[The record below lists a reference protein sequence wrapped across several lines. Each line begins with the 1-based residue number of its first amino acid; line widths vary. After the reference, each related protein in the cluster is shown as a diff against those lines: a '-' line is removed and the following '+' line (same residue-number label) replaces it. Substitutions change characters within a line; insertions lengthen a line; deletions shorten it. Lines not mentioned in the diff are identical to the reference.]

1 MNEAMVPCALCA
13 GNGLKEFFRLQGM
26 PVLANRFYASHD
38 EALSAAM
45 GDIAL
50 AHCPGCGAIQNIRFD
65 DRAVSY
71 DEHYENS
78 LHFSAS
84 FRAFSESLVDRLV
97 DRGMLRGMEVVE
109 LGCGRGDFLSLL
121 CRRAGCSGVGIDPAL
136 PDHLERISNANLR
149 WLKRSFG
156 ELDVVTR
163 DTRLV
168 VCRHVLEH
176 LARPR
181 ELLTAVADCAHR
193 APDLRF
199 YFEVPN
205 ATAML
210 ENGGVWDVIFEHPQ
224 YFTEASLSALLGSCS
239 YEIEDIYSAFD
250 DQYLCAEGRVA
261 SEPEHVK
268 EPRGRVANA
277 MHADLLPRFARSADE
292 STSPWRE
299 FLDRKRRAG
308 ATVVLWG
315 IGSKGVTFLNV
326 LPDPAVIT
334 AAIDINPRKQNH
346 FVPGT
351 GHRIDAPT
359 ALRGIQ
365 PDAVVV
371 SNPIYRE
378 EIESELRTL
387 GIKADLLSI

>member
-1 MNEAMVPCALCA
+1 MNGSVVPCALC
-13 GNGLKEFFRLQGM
+13 GDDGLKEFFRLRRM
-26 PVLANRFYASHD
+26 AVLSNRFYASQG
-38 EALSAAM
+38 EALNAAM

-50 AHCPGCGAIQNIRFD
+50 AHCPSCGAVQNTRFD
-65 DRAVSY
+65 DRAVRY
-71 DEHYENS
+71 DENYENS
-78 LHFSAS
+78 LHFSPS
-84 FRAFSESLVDRLV
+84 FRAFSERLVDRLV
-97 DRGMLRGMEVVE
+97 DRGMLRGAEVVE

-121 CRRAGCSGVGIDPAL
+121 CRRAACSGVGIDPAL
-136 PDHLERISNANLR
+136 PDHVERIANADLR
-149 WLKRSFG
+149 WLKRSYG
-156 ELDVVTR
+156 ELEVVTR

-181 ELLTAVADCAHR
+181 ELLNAVAGCADR

-205 ATAML
+205 ASAML
-210 ENGGVWDVIFEHPQ
+210 ENGGVWDVIFEHPL
-224 YFTEASLSALLGSCS
+224 YFTKASLSALLRSCS
-239 YEIEDIYSAFD
+239 YEVEDIYSAFD

-261 SEPEHVK
+261 PGQDHVQEPL
-268 EPRGRVANA
+268 EPAANA
-277 MHADLLPRFARSADE
+277 MQADLLPRFARSADE
-292 STSPWRE
+292 STSHWRE
-299 FLDRKRRAG
+299 FLGRKQRAG
-308 ATVVLWG
+308 AAVVLWG

-334 AAIDINPRKQNH
+334 AAIDINPRKQNQ

-351 GHRIDAPT
+351 GHRIDAPG
-359 ALRGIQ
+359 ALRGVK
-365 PDAVVV
+365 PDAVLV
-371 SNPIYRE
+371 SNSIYRE